1 MCVCCVLYCVQ
12 SGTKTLL
19 NLGAIRQKAALHI
32 DAKKRKL
39 LQDKEDEADVY
50 KYPRTK
56 TSQSRSR
63 GGHRNQSPMHQFA
76 NK

>member
-1 MCVCCVLYCVQ
+1 MCYTVQ

-19 NLGAIRQKAALHI
+19 NIGALRQKVALHHNE
-32 DAKKRKL
+32 KKRKL
-39 LQDKEDEADVY
+39 AQDREDEADVY
-50 KYPRTK
+50 KIPRTK

-63 GGHRNQSPMHQFA
+63 GGHRNQSPMHHFA